1 MTVKGLIAPQV
12 KPPPD
17 RTPRGDILIIDDDP
31 DIRALLRA
39 RLAAHG
45 YRVRTAEDAVVA
57 GHQVLEQAPDLII
70 TDIRLPYMT
79 GLEFVAALRNDP
91 ALAGIA
97 VVFMTATDPSPE
109 LIEKL
114 GGHALLQKP
123 IPADRLYETVDRELE
138 LRHR

>member
-1 MTVKGLIAPQV
+1 MKGLNAPQLGSRPTV
-12 KPPPD
+12 EHEI
-17 RTPRGDILIIDDDP
+17 RGDILVVDDDP

-57 GHQVLEQAPDLII
+57 GHQVLERAPDLII

-79 GLEFVAALRNDP
+79 GLEFVAALRGDP

-97 VVFMTATDPSPE
+97 VIFMTATDPSPE

-138 LRHR
+138 LKT